1 MLHPLPTEWPDP
13 ETMLVVADDRGLRET
28 LAATLQPNCRQRVL
42 CAGTVAEA
50 IRECAQSSPEV
61 VILDVDLP
69 DGDGS
74 ELLERLRGLT
84 DVPIIVLSG
93 RAGED
98 EKVALLDAGA
108 DDFVMK
114 PCSAAELLARVRG
127 QLRRSARASAAR
139 LWAHTITD
147 GVEIDLAKQRVVR
160 NGVPQRL
167 TPTEW
172 ALLRALVLHA
182 GRPLSSKQL
191 WDIVW
196 DREFG
201 DFATHVRVHITHL
214 RRKIEPDPATPRLI
228 VTEPG
233 AGYRFAGKR

>member
-1 MLHPLPTEWPDP
+1 
-13 ETMLVVADDRGLRET
+13 
-28 LAATLQPNCRQRVL
+28 
-42 CAGTVAEA
+42 
-50 IRECAQSSPEV
+50 
-61 VILDVDLP
+61 
-69 DGDGS
+69 
-74 ELLERLRGLT
+74 
-84 DVPIIVLSG
+84 
-93 RAGED
+93 
-98 EKVALLDAGA
+98 
-108 DDFVMK
+108 
-114 PCSAAELLARVRG
+114 
-127 QLRRSARASAAR
+127 
-139 LWAHTITD
+139 
-147 GVEIDLAKQRVVR
+147 VEIDLAKQRVVR